1 MLPNIPKNH
10 GRTHN
15 SYEKGEYTF
24 IVLPQYSIIFSF
36 YYIEDNFKKNKNK
49 RRVLKSNLAK
59 KRNHHT
65 CYCL

>member
-36 YYIEDNFKKNKNK
+36 YYIEDNLKKIKIK
-49 RRVLKSNLAK
+49 EE
-59 KRNHHT
+59 
-65 CYCL
+65 Y

>member
-24 IVLPQYSIIFSF
+24 IGLSQYSIIFSF
-36 YYIEDNFKKNKNK
+36 YYIEDNLKKIKIK
-49 RRVLKSNLAK
+49 EE
-59 KRNHHT
+59 
-65 CYCL
+65 Y